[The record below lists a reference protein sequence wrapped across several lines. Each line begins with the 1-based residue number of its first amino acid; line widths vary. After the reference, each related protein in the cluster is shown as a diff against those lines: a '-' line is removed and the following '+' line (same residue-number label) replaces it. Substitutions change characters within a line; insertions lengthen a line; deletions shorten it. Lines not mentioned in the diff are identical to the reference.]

1 MSLSTDQPI
10 SLCWLRRDLRLD
22 DSAALYHAL
31 KSGHSVLPVFIFDR
45 AILDPL
51 EDRHDRRVSF
61 IHQQLHHLQDQLTKM
76 GSTLLVYY
84 GEAITVW
91 QQLIK
96 DIPIAAV
103 YTNSDYETYA
113 KERDGNVEKL
123 LKEAGVGFHTYKD
136 QAIFDTNEVLT
147 GSKTPYTV
155 FGAYQRK
162 WKAASNDF
170 YVRSYPTETYFA
182 HFHKHP
188 AQPIPSLPSMNF
200 EDVNEHFPAAQV
212 SDLLLE
218 KYAKNRDKP
227 ALHGTT
233 ELSIHLRFGTI
244 SIRKLVQ
251 QALADS
257 ERFLTELIWRDFY
270 FQILD
275 HFPHVEHKPFRPA
288 YEAIPWLNRAEDI
301 ERWQQGMTGYPL
313 VDAGM
318 RQLNQ
323 VGWMHNRA
331 RLNAASFCIKHL
343 LIDWR
348 IGEAYFA
355 QKLRDYDLSANNGN
369 WQWVAGSG
377 NDASPF
383 FRVFNPIAQA
393 KTFDPKEEYIRQ
405 WVPEYSTP
413 DYPTPMIDHS
423 FARQRAVDTYRKALR
438 PDLLV

>member
-1 MSLSTDQPI
+1 MAADQPI
-10 SLCWLRRDLRLD
+10 SICWLRRDLRLD
-22 DSAALYHAL
+22 DSAALYYAL
-31 KSGHSVLPVFIFDR
+31 KSGQPVLPLFIFDR

-51 EDRHDRRVSF
+51 ADRHDRRVSF
-61 IHQQLHHLQDQLTKM
+61 IHQQLHQLQKQLTQM

-84 GEAITVW
+84 DEPIAVW
-91 QQLIK
+91 KQVLQTFSV
-96 DIPIAAV
+96 AAV
-103 YTNSDYETYA
+103 YTNTDYETYA
-113 KERDGNVEKL
+113 KQRDQRVQEL
-123 LKEAGVGFHTYKD
+123 LKEAGIQLHTYKD

-147 GSKTPYTV
+147 GSKTPYSV

-162 WKAASNDF
+162 WKDTLTDF
-170 YVRSYPTETYFA
+170 YVRSYPTESYFH
-182 HFHKHP
+182 HFHKRT
-188 AQPIPSLPSMNF
+188 AQPIPSLESMNF
-200 EDVNEHFPAAQV
+200 QEVKEDFPATQV
-212 SDLLLE
+212 PKEVLE
-218 KYAKNRDKP
+218 NYAKNRDKP

-244 SIRKLVQ
+244 SIRHLVQ
-251 QALADS
+251 QAQAQG

-288 YEAIPWLNRAEDI
+288 YEAIPWLNRSEDI

-355 QKLRDYDLSANNGN
+355 EKLRDYDLSANNGN

-383 FRVFNPIAQA
+383 FRVFNPISQA
-393 KTFDPKEEYIRQ
+393 KKFDPKEEYIRQ
-405 WVPEYSTP
+405 WVPEYGTP
-413 DYPTPMIDHS
+413 DYPKPIIEHG
-423 FARQRAVDTYRKALR
+423 FARQRAIDTYRKALR
-438 PDLLV
+438 P

>member
-1 MSLSTDQPI
+1 
-10 SLCWLRRDLRLD
+10 
-22 DSAALYHAL
+22 
-31 KSGHSVLPVFIFDR
+31 
-45 AILDPL
+45 
-51 EDRHDRRVSF
+51 
-61 IHQQLHHLQDQLTKM
+61 M

-84 GEAITVW
+84 GEPVDVW
-91 QQLIK
+91 KQILETM
-96 DIPIAAV
+96 PVAGV
-103 YTNSDYETYA
+103 YTNTDYETYA
-113 KERDGNVEKL
+113 KDRDRQIEQL
-123 LKEAGVGFHTYKD
+123 LKEKGVGFHTYKD
-136 QAIFDTNEVLT
+136 QTIFDGDEVLT
-147 GSKTPYTV
+147 GTGKPYSV

-162 WKAASNDF
+162 WKATLTDF
-170 YVRSYPTETYFA
+170 YVKSYPTEHYFP
-182 HFHKHP
+182 HFCKHA
-188 AQPIPSLPSMNF
+188 AQSIPSLPPMNF
-200 EDVNEHFPAAQV
+200 TAVREDFPRDHV
-212 SDLLLE
+212 SDQFLE
-218 KYAKNRDKP
+218 HYAKDRDTP
-227 ALHGTT
+227 TLHGTT

-244 SIRKLVQ
+244 SFRKLIR
-251 QALADS
+251 QARAHS

-301 ERWQQGMTGYPL
+301 ERWQQGQTGYPL

-323 VGWMHNRA
+323 TGWMHNRA
-331 RLNAASFCIKHL
+331 RLNAASFCIKNL

-383 FRVFNPIAQA
+383 FRVFNPLSQA

-405 WVPEYSTP
+405 WVPEYGTP
-413 DYPTPMIDHS
+413 DYPKPMTD
-423 FARQRAVDTYRKALR
+423 FASSRQRAIDTYRKALR
-438 PDLLV
+438 P